1 MDGLCSCRCY
11 LRVFDFLL
19 FVLLTRF
26 FLIVMAANHTQAI
39 KDNQNSIANTVAI
52 AILFSRGKSRIIT
65 TERVSIPAES
75 KTFHFFNTFSPPY
88 FQQAGVCVLL
98 IK

>member
-1 MDGLCSCRCY
+1 
-11 LRVFDFLL
+11 
-19 FVLLTRF
+19 
-26 FLIVMAANHTQAI
+26 MAASHTQAI

-65 TERVSIPAES
+65 TESVSIPAES

-88 FQQAGVCVLL
+88 FQRAGVVYCL
-98 IK
+98 